1 MVVVCIR
8 LPGVSLKDTRAGAA
22 AFRALSPLRRSPLGL
37 RVSYPIGMRI
47 AELLRAWRYY
57 EGMTVRQAADCID
70 MASSTYARV
79 EKGYPVSGETL
90 ALSLRWMLG

>member
-8 LPGVSLKDTRAGAA
+8 MPGVSGSIRGLVPAR
-22 AFRALSPLRRSPLGL
+22 LRSPLGL

-70 MASSTYARV
+70 MSSSTYARV
-79 EKGYPVSGETL
+79 EKGRPVSGETL
-90 ALSLRWMLG
+90 ALILRWMLG